1 MLTLQLVG
9 LIKLGKFLFLVL
21 QFFLYLLG
29 AGACP
34 TACGILT
41 PQPGIET
48 GPWQ

>member
-29 AGACP
+29 AGGMP
-34 TACGILT
+34 HSLWDLNSSTRD
-41 PQPGIET
+41 
-48 GPWQ
+48 